1 MALALSLVDA
11 ATPSSVIARLHEIDA
26 CAAWLFADW
35 SAQLTSSEAALRLY
49 RELGND
55 LGVGRTQMLAA
66 HGLGGLGRNAEAEA
80 LLREALPNV
89 RRRGSRKTL
98 AFVLSGLASARS
110 AIGDLAA
117 ARTYLA
123 EASAIFTSLG
133 AGMSVANTTFALSEP
148 SSMQATRSR
157 QFSSR
162 WTRLTGS
169 ALSTT
174 RG

>member
-1 MALALSLVDA
+1 M
-11 ATPSSVIARLHEIDA
+11 IARLHEIDA

-98 AFVLSGLASARS
+98 AFVLSGLALSPALS
-110 AIGDLAA
+110 IGDLAA
-117 ARTYLA
+117 ARTHLA
-123 EASAIFTSLG
+123 ESSAIFTSLG
-133 AGMSVANTTFALSEP
+133 ASMSVANDYVRA
-148 SSMQATRSR
+148 
-157 QFSSR
+157 
-162 WTRLTGS
+162 
-169 ALSTT
+169 
-174 RG
+174 